1 MSKDQ
6 EKKDKPHGDHPQKGP
21 PKEGQKKGGGGGGGG
36 GGKKPQGGGKKHAE
50 PEADDVPAGPKV
62 PPRLRVLFHEQ
73 VRGKITE
80 KFGIKN
86 VNAMPRLEKIVLNV
100 NMGRH
105 LEGSKLPPAVKTQV
119 LDTLVKVSGQRPV
132 VIKAKKSVSNFKVRE
147 GFETSAMVTIR
158 RERMWHFLDRLINLA
173 APRIKDFRGLGDK
186 AFDKQGN
193 YAMGLSEQ
201 GVFPEINMAE
211 VDFTHGMNINLTF
224 ANSSPALS
232 RFVLEQLGMP
242 FKKPEEP
249 RAPRIVAKDN
259 RPKPEPKPEEA
270 AAPAAAGETK
280 S

>member
-1 MSKDQ
+1 MSHRTN
-6 EKKDKPHGDHPQKGP
+6 PRGTAP
-21 PKEGQKKGGGGGGGG
+21 PPMGGG

-50 PEADDVPAGPKV
+50 PEADVPAGPKV
-62 PPRLRVLFHEQ
+62 PPRLRVLYHEQ

-86 VNAMPRLEKIVLNV
+86 PNAMPRLEKIVLNV

-119 LDTLVKVSGQRPV
+119 LETLVKVSGQKPV

-173 APRIKDFRGLGDK
+173 TPRIKDFRGLPDK

-211 VDFTHGMNINLTF
+211 VEFTHGMNINMTF
-224 ANSSPALS
+224 SNSNPALS
-232 RFVLEQLGMP
+232 RFVLEQLGLP

-249 RAPRIVAKDN
+249 RPQRVVAKDN
-259 RPKPEPKPEEA
+259 RPKPEAKPEAA
-270 AAPAAAGETK
+270 AAPAAAPAGDKK